1 MVTIEIDM
9 TKSELN
15 DRIRKAL
22 GGTATPMAA
31 ALALDAVLRSIQ
43 EGLVE
48 DGKVHISD
56 FGQFQLSRTRA
67 RRFTNPRNGLEQ
79 QIKERATVKFKAARK
94 QIIPLTH

>member
-1 MVTIEIDM
+1 M

-15 DRIRKAL
+15 NRIRKAL

-31 ALALDAVLRSIQ
+31 ALALEAVLRSIQ

-56 FGQFQLSRTRA
+56 FGQFQLAHVKA
-67 RRFTNPRNGLEQ
+67 RRFTNPRNRLEQ
-79 QIKERATVKFKAARK
+79 VVEDHMKIKFKAARK
-94 QIIPLTH
+94 QIIALSH

>member
-1 MVTIEIDM
+1 M
-9 TKSELN
+9 TKAELN
-15 DRIRKAL
+15 ERIRKAL

-56 FGQFQLSRTRA
+56 FGQFQLTCVKA
-67 RRFTNPRNGLEQ
+67 RRFTNPRNHKEQ
-79 QIKERATVKFKAARK
+79 QIEARPKISFKAARK
-94 QIIPLTH
+94 QIISLAH

>member
-1 MVTIEIDM
+1 M
-9 TKSELN
+9 TRTELN
-15 DRIRKAL
+15 ERIRKAL

-48 DGKVHISD
+48 DGQVNLAN
-56 FGQFQLSRTRA
+56 FGQFELTQVSG
-67 RRFTNPRNGLEQ
+67 RRFTNPRNQ
-79 QIKERATVKFKAARK
+79 QQHCTQNHLKWKFKAARK